1 MTIDEH
7 APKATLPPVYRVEWL
22 ESVQSTMDEARQR
35 AEAGAD
41 NFTLVWA
48 SEQLGGRGRQGRD
61 WASPKGNL
69 YLSIVLRPACTP
81 AVAAQMSFLTA
92 IALGEA
98 VGKVAPPMAEV
109 TFKWPNDVL
118 LNSRKAA
125 GILLESK
132 AGADGEIEYLLI
144 GLGVNIQ
151 SHPEDTPFPATS
163 LKFEGCTPE
172 VNEAAVLEAFSRPF
186 LAWVNRW
193 LDEGFAPVRK
203 AWLNHAAHK
212 GEEIEVRLHDE
223 ILKGVFD
230 DLDEEGHLL
239 LKLADGETRK
249 ISAGDVY
256 F

>member
-1 MTIDEH
+1 MKTGGRRNFGYGRSIQYAARNVLWDRFGDGRYGTRH
-7 APKATLPPVYRVEWL
+7 
-22 ESVQSTMDEARQR
+22 SHEAR
-35 AEAGAD
+35 
-41 NFTLVWA
+41 
-48 SEQLGGRGRQGRD
+48 
-61 WASPKGNL
+61 
-69 YLSIVLRPACTP
+69 
-81 AVAAQMSFLTA
+81 
-92 IALGEA
+92 
-98 VGKVAPPMAEV
+98 
-109 TFKWPNDVL
+109 
-118 LNSRKAA
+118 
-125 GILLESK
+125 
-132 AGADGEIEYLLI
+132 
-144 GLGVNIQ
+144 
-151 SHPEDTPFPATS
+151 
-163 LKFEGCTPE
+163 LK
-172 VNEAAVLEAFSRPF
+172 PF